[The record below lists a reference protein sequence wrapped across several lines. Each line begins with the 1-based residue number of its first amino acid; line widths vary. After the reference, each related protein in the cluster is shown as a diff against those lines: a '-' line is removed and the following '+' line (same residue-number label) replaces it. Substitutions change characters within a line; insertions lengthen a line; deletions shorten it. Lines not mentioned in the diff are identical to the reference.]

1 MPPEARKRLQKDQQK
16 IERTLERN
24 QAALHTS
31 RQKSAKY
38 ARTLTSSG
46 AEVRSARSD
55 LRRAGYLRK

>member
-1 MPPEARKRLQKDQQK
+1 MPPKDRAKFQSHQQK

-24 QAALHTS
+24 QAALQAS

-55 LRRAGYLRK
+55 LRKAGYLK